1 MRRRDFTLG
10 LLGTTAALL
19 TTTPPV
25 HAATQYVVK
34 LPAPTGPYRIGVRT
48 LQLEDKSRRDPWD
61 DSPTRKLMTTVFYPA
76 RTVRGHPLVHQMT
89 AKAAEFFGQFDALY
103 LHPLPKAGVDWAAT
117 LTHSHLNAPAL
128 PGRRPVV
135 LYSPGGADPR
145 TLGTG
150 LAEELAG
157 HGYVVVSI
165 DHPGET
171 SEVELADGRLR
182 TTELS
187 GPPTDP
193 QLFRKLITTRFAD
206 ISFVLTQ
213 LPGLPV
219 DLRRIGIYGHSAGG
233 ATAAQALDDNR
244 QIRAAVNLEGYLDFV
259 DGELFPIAQH
269 GTRKPLLLAG
279 TDGYRDERFDRTWR
293 AVSDHGGPVRRTEI
307 RDANHWVFTD
317 FASMAPQLQ
326 QAGLLSA
333 ADRAALV
340 GTIDPVRAV
349 PLIRTTVR
357 SFFDRHLC

>member
-1 MRRRDFTLG
+1 M
-10 LLGTTAALL
+10 
-19 TTTPPV
+19 
-25 HAATQYVVK
+25 
-34 LPAPTGPYRIGVRT
+34 
-48 LQLEDKSRRDPWD
+48 
-61 DSPTRKLMTTVFYPA
+61 
-76 RTVRGHPLVHQMT
+76 
-89 AKAAEFFGQFDALY
+89 
-103 LHPLPKAGVDWAAT
+103 
-117 LTHSHLNAPAL
+117 
-128 PGRRPVV
+128 
-135 LYSPGGADPR
+135 
-145 TLGTG
+145 
-150 LAEELAG
+150 
-157 HGYVVVSI
+157 VSI